1 MNIKAFHIGYV
12 TSNTVAN
19 GAFTT
24 AKGIATGAKAT
35 GRFFRDL
42 GQGLKGGFIDAR
54 DRAQGKHF
62 PPVRVKKD

>member
-1 MNIKAFHIGYV
+1 MNFKAFNIGYA

-24 AKGIATGAKAT
+24 AKGVATGAKAT

-42 GQGLKGGFIDAR
+42 GLGLKDGFIDAR

-62 PPVRVKKD
+62 PLVRVKKD